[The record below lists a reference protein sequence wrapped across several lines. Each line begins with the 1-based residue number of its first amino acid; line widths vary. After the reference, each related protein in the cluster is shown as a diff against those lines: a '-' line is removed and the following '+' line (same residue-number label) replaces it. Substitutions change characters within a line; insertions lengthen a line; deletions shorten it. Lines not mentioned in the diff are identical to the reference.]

1 MQKTFPERFREAVT
15 WVFISAVATVAPCAI
30 FGVLGTMLA
39 ASIWQHDNIAKLISW
54 SILAGAML
62 MYALV
67 DRVAVRAYSRLTSY
81 TFRTGRL
88 DLDFS
93 GLVDVLFYSWGSTDM
108 RPRPTRRPRAFY
120 YNS

>member
-1 MQKTFPERFREAVT
+1 MPKTFFERIIEVIF
-15 WVFISAVATVAPCAI
+15 WVFITAVTTITPCAI
-30 FGVLGTMLA
+30 FGALGTMLA
-39 ASIWQHDNIAKLISW
+39 ASIWTHDSIAKVISW

-62 MYALV
+62 IYALV
-67 DRVAVRAYSRLTSY
+67 DRVPVRAYSRLTTY

-88 DLDFS
+88 RMNFS
-93 GLVDVLFYSWGSTDM
+93 GLVDVLCYSWGSTDM